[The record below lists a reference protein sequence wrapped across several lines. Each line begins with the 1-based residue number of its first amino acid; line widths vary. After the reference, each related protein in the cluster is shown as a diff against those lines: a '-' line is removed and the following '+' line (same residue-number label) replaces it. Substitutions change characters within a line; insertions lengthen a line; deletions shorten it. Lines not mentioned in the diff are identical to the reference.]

1 MVIFPAES
9 NVLAGH
15 PVKSSRYIPG
25 LVRIARILRE
35 VGRSRSSRSA
45 VDRRQQHQIASRI
58 IDFSAAERQR
68 VLVAIEPQADVDH
81 ITKEALLGALCRI
94 TSAAHAASV
103 LATHI
108 TGQREGGFAEEIF
121 RVVVVFDLN
130 ARSEERRVG
139 KEVG

>member
-9 NVLAGH
+9 NVLARH
-15 PVKSSRYIPG
+15 PVKGSRYIPG

-68 VLVAIEPQADVDH
+68 VLVAIEPQAVVGH
-81 ITKEALLGALCRI
+81 VTKEALLRALCRI
-94 TSAAHAASV
+94 TSAADAPAMLAA
-103 LATHI
+103 HI
-108 TGQREGGFAEEIF
+108 AGE
-121 RVVVVFDLN
+121 
-130 ARSEERRVG
+130 
-139 KEVG
+139 

>member
-68 VLVAIEPQADVDH
+68 VLVVIEPQAVVEP
-81 ITKEALLGALCRI
+81 INKETFLWGP
-94 TSAAHAASV
+94 
-103 LATHI
+103 
-108 TGQREGGFAEEIF
+108 F
-121 RVVVVFDLN
+121 RNNNPADAPPLP
-130 ARSEERRVG
+130 A
-139 KEVG
+139 

>member
-68 VLVAIEPQADVDH
+68 VLVAIEPQAVVEH
-81 ITKEALLGALCRI
+81 VNKEGLLWGPPRNI
-94 TSAAHAASV
+94 PAADPPPPVSPP
-103 LATHI
+103 I
-108 TGQREGGFAEEIF
+108 SPQRGNLLFPKNFPGGG
-121 RVVVVFDLN
+121 VF
-130 ARSEERRVG
+130 
-139 KEVG
+139 

>member
-35 VGRSRSSRSA
+35 VARSRSSRSA
-45 VDRRQQHQIASRI
+45 VDRRQRHQIAARI

-68 VLVAIEPQADVDH
+68 VLVAIEPHAVVDH
-81 ITKEALLGALCRI
+81 VTKEAVLGTLRRI
-94 TSAAHAASV
+94 TSAADAASV
-103 LATHI
+103 FAPHI
-108 TGQREGGFAEEIF
+108 TGQRKGRFAE
-121 RVVVVFDLN
+121 
-130 ARSEERRVG
+130 
-139 KEVG
+139 